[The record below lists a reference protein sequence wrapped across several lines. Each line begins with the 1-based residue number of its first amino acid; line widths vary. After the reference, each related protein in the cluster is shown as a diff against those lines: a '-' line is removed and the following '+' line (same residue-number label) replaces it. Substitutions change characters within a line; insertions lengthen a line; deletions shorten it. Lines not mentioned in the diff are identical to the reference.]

1 MTVGEFLLHLNTT
14 STIKFLVNGTH
25 INLRKLRLEYGSS
38 IIQSIS
44 ISSRFEYFDLLDMI
58 TKGEGDFNNLI
69 INYEVPPE
77 TYRAN
82 TYIDFLIL

>member
-44 ISSRFEYFDLLDMI
+44 ISSRFENFNLLDMI
-58 TKGEGDFNNLI
+58 TKGKGDFNNLI

-82 TYIDFLIL
+82 IYIDFLIL

>member
-14 STIKFLVNGTH
+14 SNIKFLVNGTH

-44 ISSRFEYFDLLDMI
+44 ISSKFENFDLLDMI
-58 TKGEGDFNNLI
+58 TKGEGTSI
-69 INYEVPPE
+69 I
-77 TYRAN
+77 
-82 TYIDFLIL
+82 